1 MKKEELMALAGE
13 FYSHL
18 EKEKGA
24 SPHTVRAYRGD
35 IDDFLAYL
43 ETQPDRN
50 VDHRT
55 IRTYMVSVYKGLKK
69 SSLARRVSSIK
80 AFFRFLQKRG
90 YSEENPAQVI
100 KNPRI
105 EKHLPK
111 FYTVDEMFHFLDSL
125 PDDSWLHAR
134 NRAVFELI
142 YSTGMRASEA
152 LGLNRQDVH
161 LEGLWVLVRG
171 KGGKERILPFG
182 EKALGVLQHYL
193 SMKPGRDKGP
203 EPGRDKG
210 SEPGR
215 EPLFPNA
222 RGGRL
227 SYRGLLKVMKKHQI
241 RAGLLKDLAL
251 HGIRHS
257 FATHMLGGGADL
269 RSIQELLGHSK
280 LSTTQKYTHISMEKI
295 MEIYDKAHPRR

>member
-43 ETQPDRN
+43 KTQPDRN

>member
-1 MKKEELMALAGE
+1 MALAGE

-215 EPLFPNA
+215 EPGPEPLFPNA

>member
-1 MKKEELMALAGE
+1 MTKEELKFLAPE
-13 FYSHL
+13 FYAHL
-18 EKEKGA
+18 EKEKAA
-24 SPHTVRAYRGD
+24 SPHTVRAYKGD
-35 IDDFLAYL
+35 IEDFLAYL
-43 ETQPDRN
+43 EKQSDKA

-55 IRTYMVSVYKGLKK
+55 IRAYMVSVYKGLKK
-69 SSLARRVSSIK
+69 SSLARKVSSIK

-152 LGLNRQDVH
+152 LSLNRQDVH
-161 LEGLWVLVRG
+161 FDALWVLVRG

-193 SMKPGRDKGP
+193 SVKPGPGKAPGP
-203 EPGRDKG
+203 ELRQ
-210 SEPGR
+210 
-215 EPLFPNA
+215 EPLFINT

-227 SYRGLLKVMKKHQI
+227 TYRGLLKVMKKHQL
-241 RAGLLKDLAL
+241 REGLLKDLAL

>member
-1 MKKEELMALAGE
+1 MALAGE

-43 ETQPDRN
+43 KTQPDRN

>member
-1 MKKEELMALAGE
+1 MALAGE